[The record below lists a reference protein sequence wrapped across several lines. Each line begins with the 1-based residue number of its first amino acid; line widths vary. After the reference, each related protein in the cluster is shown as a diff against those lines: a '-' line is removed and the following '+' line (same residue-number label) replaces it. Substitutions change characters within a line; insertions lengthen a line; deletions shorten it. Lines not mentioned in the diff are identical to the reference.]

1 LEKLQNFSN
10 FAEKPLDGMYL
21 WMYNGG
27 KSVTEVLTVS
37 PKDERINIRL
47 TASERELLQ
56 KSAER
61 AGYSN
66 ISAYIRAVTIGD
78 EQGIL
83 QEIREDIKTLLKKID
98 NEE

>member
-1 LEKLQNFSN
+1 
-10 FAEKPLDGMYL
+10 
-21 WMYNGG
+21 
-27 KSVTEVLTVS
+27 VS

>member
-1 LEKLQNFSN
+1 LSSIVSAIRPLSASRP
-10 FAEKPLDGMYL
+10 AELYRRK
-21 WMYNGG
+21 
-27 KSVTEVLTVS
+27 
-37 PKDERINIRL
+37 
-47 TASERELLQ
+47 
-56 KSAER
+56 AER